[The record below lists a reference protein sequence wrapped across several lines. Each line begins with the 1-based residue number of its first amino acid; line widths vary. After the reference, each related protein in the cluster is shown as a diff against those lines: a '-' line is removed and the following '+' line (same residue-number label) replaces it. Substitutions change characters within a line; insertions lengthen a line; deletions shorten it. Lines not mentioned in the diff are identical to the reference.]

1 MNSKSLAV
9 DLSPHTPGLVQ
20 RIDHSMLP
28 LVLSKEG
35 GGVPVQ
41 QHHALEAYSFS
52 GRTIRRFLSRDRLAC
67 MMLPS
72 HFGACAKDETGG
84 RRSPCWFLFTS
95 DGVGSFFSVAKHW
108 PWDYVGD
115 LVENEKEDREQ
126 IFVC

>member
-35 GGVPVQ
+35 GGVPMQ

-52 GRTIRRFLSRDRLAC
+52 GRTIRFLSRDRLAC

-95 DGVGSFFSVAKHW
+95 DVVGSFFSV
-108 PWDYVGD
+108 
-115 LVENEKEDREQ
+115 ENFLRG
-126 IFVC
+126 IS